1 MVAKKHDWKLV
12 YHNQE
17 TGDDEIHVFVD
28 ITTQKFQME
37 LGKLVNEG
45 KIPKGILWPG
55 GTGELYKDGE
65 KVGFDE
71 AKIAL
76 IRDYRDAGYGYEEI
90 AKTLKMPVSAV
101 RAACG

>member
-1 MVAKKHDWKLV
+1 MAANKHDWKLV

-28 ITTQKFQME
+28 ITSNKFQIE

-71 AKIAL
+71 DKIAL
-76 IRDYRDAGYGYEEI
+76 IRNYRDSGYGYEEI
-90 AKTLKMPVSAV
+90 AKTLKAPVSAV
-101 RAACG
+101 RAACK